1 MKEVNTS
8 KLRRTS
14 LRADPMRLLTMLAG
28 FDLMPGALT
37 PTACTEEQKKTGQTQ
52 AHSESPEAIMSLTR
66 CSNQYVAAFG
76 DSKLDLKEFI
86 DQAFIPN

>member
-37 PTACTEEQKKTGQTQ
+37 PTACTEEQKKLDK
-52 AHSESPEAIMSLTR
+52 HKLTVNLPKQS
-66 CSNQYVAAFG
+66 C
-76 DSKLDLKEFI
+76 
-86 DQAFIPN
+86 P